1 MKRIVLVIGALF
13 AVGVAQAQQMAPAPN
28 NTPMHF
34 LAGIGV
40 SAGGDDLATAKYTN
54 GNSVDIKAGNGVYF
68 TAGVNYR
75 FTPQFSLQGTVNFHV
90 DDTNANNGSIK
101 FQRFPA
107 ELLAY
112 YHFSE
117 QWRVGAGVRYVS
129 GAKLSSS
136 GVVSGININ
145 FDNTTSGVIEGEYF
159 WNPKM
164 GMKLRYVNEK
174 YNAAG
179 YREVKANHV
188 GISGNYYF

>member
-1 MKRIVLVIGALF
+1 MKRTALVIGALF
-13 AVGVAQAQQMAPAPN
+13 AAGIVHAQETASAPN
-28 NTPMHF
+28 NTAMHF
-34 LAGIGV
+34 MAGVGV

-54 GNSVDIKAGNGVYF
+54 GNSANIKAGSGVYL
-68 TAGVNYR
+68 TAGANYR
-75 FTPQFSLQGTVNFHV
+75 FAPQFSLQGTVNFHV

-101 FQRFPA
+101 FQRFPV

-129 GAKLSSS
+129 SAKLSSS

-159 WNPKM
+159 VNPKM

-179 YREVKANHV
+179 YREVKASHV